1 MKLKTTQPIHAKT
14 PTLFVTG
21 DLDCRTSVA
30 QVESIMLGFENAN
43 HVIVRNAGH
52 EQSLWNARVFDE
64 LIPQFLK
71 GEKVEDQAV
80 SSKAVEFIP
89 LEGPSDRHPS
99 LKN

>member
-1 MKLKTTQPIHAKT
+1 MKLKTTQPIHSKT

-71 GEKVEDQAV
+71 GEKWRT
-80 SSKAVEFIP
+80 KPFLPKP
-89 LEGPSDRHPS
+89 LNLYRLRDLLTGI
-99 LKN
+99 LL